1 MPSILVVDDN
11 DDSLRIIQTVLQNN
25 GYDVSLAKSGKEA
38 LALVENDVP
47 QLVLLDVMM
56 PEMSGLEVLERL
68 RSSPQTSRVPVIMLT
83 AKAQDEDVI
92 GGYQR
97 GADYYIT
104 KPFTTKQLLYGIR
117 LVLNQDTATT

>member
-11 DDSLRIIQTVLQNN
+11 DDSLRILRTVLEGN
-25 GYDVSLAKSGKEA
+25 GFTVRAAKSGAAA
-38 LALVENDVP
+38 LEEIHRELPDLVV
-47 QLVLLDVMM
+47 LDVMM
-56 PEMSGLEVLERL
+56 PEMSGFEVLERL
-68 RSSPQTSRVPVIMLT
+68 RNSPRTARLPVILLT
-83 AKAQDEDVI
+83 AKAQDEDVL

-117 LVLNQDTATT
+117 LVLNQGSGS

>member
-25 GYDVSLAKSGKEA
+25 GYAVRTARSGPEA
-38 LALVENDVP
+38 LDLVQKEVP
-47 QLVLLDVMM
+47 ELILLDVMM
-56 PEMSGLEVLERL
+56 PEMSGFEVLERL
-68 RSSPQTSRVPVIMLT
+68 RADAPTARVPVIMLT

-92 GGYQR
+92 GGYQK

-117 LVLNQDTATT
+117 LVLNQGVAV

>member
-11 DDSLRIIQTVLQNN
+11 EDSLRILRTVLEGN
-25 GYDVSLAKSGKEA
+25 GFTVRAAKSGPEA
-38 LALVENDVP
+38 LEEIQRELPELVV
-47 QLVLLDVMM
+47 LDVMM
-56 PEMSGLEVLERL
+56 PEMSGFEVLERL
-68 RSSPQTSRVPVIMLT
+68 RNSPRTARLPVILLT
-83 AKAQDEDVI
+83 AKAQDEDVL

-117 LVLNQDTATT
+117 LVLNQGSGS

>member
-11 DDSLRIIQTVLQNN
+11 EDSLRILRTVLEGN
-25 GYDVSLAKSGKEA
+25 GFTVRAAKSGPEA
-38 LALVENDVP
+38 LEEIQRELPELV
-47 QLVLLDVMM
+47 VLNVMM
-56 PEMSGLEVLERL
+56 PEMSGFEVLERL
-68 RSSPQTSRVPVIMLT
+68 RNSPRTARLPVILLT
-83 AKAQDEDVI
+83 AKAQDEDVL

-117 LVLNQDTATT
+117 LVLNQGSGS